1 MLALADRCRG
11 FVAVHNRHLHAA
23 VGGVV
28 DYDQRR
34 ECVKANRAQPVSVN
48 ATGLQFR
55 RQP

>member
-28 DYDQRR
+28 VYDQRR
-34 ECVKANRAQPVSVN
+34 ECVKANRAQPVSVD
-48 ATGLQFR
+48 AAGLQFR